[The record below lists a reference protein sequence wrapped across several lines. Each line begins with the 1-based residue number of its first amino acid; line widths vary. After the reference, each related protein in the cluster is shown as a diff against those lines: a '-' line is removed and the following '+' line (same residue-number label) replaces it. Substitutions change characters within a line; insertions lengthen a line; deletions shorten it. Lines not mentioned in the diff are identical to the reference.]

1 MCQLIRSVLTCRPA
15 LYGFY
20 GGHGMVARL
29 EDAVDAAGF
38 GVFLDAIGAFL
49 VCNISTSAG
58 STHFWPEKNYFF
70 EPCLTP
76 PPIGE
81 LFDNIPFPPFH
92 RAWRIPAWRGSQRSR
107 LRQESRRAHFCDLFR
122 LFMKASHGL
131 QSNAFEA
138 LELSNPTPE
147 P

>member
-1 MCQLIRSVLTCRPA
+1 
-15 LYGFY
+15 
-20 GGHGMVARL
+20 MVARL

-76 PPIGE
+76 LPMGE
-81 LFDNIPFPPFH
+81 LFDNIPFPPSIELG
-92 RAWRIPAWRGSQRSR
+92 AYPPG
-107 LRQESRRAHFCDLFR
+107 E
-122 LFMKASHGL
+122 GL
-131 QSNAFEA
+131 SG
-138 LELSNPTPE
+138 PD
-147 P
+147 